1 MYKLQNLD
9 GTIHMQTRGQAD
21 PSGLKIRLDGFVKEN
36 VASIK
41 SSVSVVG
48 LPYAPQN
55 GGRNG
60 KT

>member
-1 MYKLQNLD
+1 
-9 GTIHMQTRGQAD
+9 MQTRGQAD

>member
-1 MYKLQNLD
+1 MLQNLD

-21 PSGLKIRLDGFVKEN
+21 HSELKIRLDGFVKKN

-41 SSVSVVG
+41 WSGSVVG

-55 GGRNG
+55 RGRNG
-60 KT
+60 NT